1 MGGTGTESGLVLN
14 YVYGESAAVYRSRE
28 RLSTPWPRDRRDPL
42 ASMTEQPDPV
52 PDKTIVLIGLMGA
65 GKSAIGR
72 RLASRLE
79 RPFVDSDSEI
89 EAAAGCSIE
98 DIFELHGEAVFRD
111 LERRVMKRLLSDEPT
126 VLAAG
131 GGAFL
136 DLETRT
142 LIRESTVSVWLHA
155 DLEVLLARVS
165 RRKNRPLLEGKDKR
179 AVLKR
184 LMAERDPIYS
194 QADIVVESSD
204 DPHEAVV
211 SKIIVALSHYR
222 REHTESGGEART
234 PTESLP

>member
-1 MGGTGTESGLVLN
+1 
-14 YVYGESAAVYRSRE
+14 
-28 RLSTPWPRDRRDPL
+28 
-42 ASMTEQPDPV
+42 MTEQPDSV

-72 RLASRLE
+72 RLAARLE

-111 LERRVMKRLLSDEPT
+111 LERRVMKRLLSDGPT

-142 LIRESTVSVWLHA
+142 MIRESTVSVWLRA

-179 AVLKR
+179 AVLKQ

-204 DPHEAVV
+204 DPHEVVV
-211 SKIIVALSHYR
+211 SKIIEALSHYR
-222 REHTESGGEART
+222 REHTESGEEART

>member
-1 MGGTGTESGLVLN
+1 
-14 YVYGESAAVYRSRE
+14 
-28 RLSTPWPRDRRDPL
+28 
-42 ASMTEQPDPV
+42 MTEQPDSV

-72 RLASRLE
+72 RLAARLE

-111 LERRVMKRLLSDEPT
+111 LERRVMKRLLSDGPT

-142 LIRESTVSVWLHA
+142 MIRESTVSVWLRA

-179 AVLKR
+179 AVLKQ

-204 DPHEAVV
+204 DPHEVVV
-211 SKIIVALSHYR
+211 SKIIEALSHYR

>member
-1 MGGTGTESGLVLN
+1 
-14 YVYGESAAVYRSRE
+14 
-28 RLSTPWPRDRRDPL
+28 
-42 ASMTEQPDPV
+42 MTEQPDSV

-72 RLASRLE
+72 RLAARLE

-111 LERRVMKRLLSDEPT
+111 LERRVMKRLLSDGPT

-142 LIRESTVSVWLHA
+142 MIRESTVSVWLRA

-179 AVLKR
+179 AVLKQ

-204 DPHEAVV
+204 DPHEVVV
-211 SKIIVALSHYR
+211 SKIIEALSHYH
-222 REHTESGGEART
+222 REHAESGEEART